1 MAFPAHPV
9 DGRRRRDPRTLT
21 EQVDTIV
28 EETIA
33 AALRDDAVWHYPQRG
48 RPSLTGKRE
57 TSPHVG
63 FRVSP
68 ELREQADAL
77 ARDRGITLSQLAR
90 KALEHYVKGA

>member
-1 MAFPAHPV
+1 MARTRKRREVVAGIEMTDDNV
-9 DGRRRRDPRTLT
+9 DRL
-21 EQVDTIV
+21 V

-48 RPSLTGKRE
+48 RPSLTGKPE

-90 KALEHYVKGA
+90 EALEHYVKGA

>member
-1 MAFPAHPV
+1 MAKRRKRPLPPYV
-9 DGRRRRDPRTLT
+9 DIGLT
-21 EQVDTIV
+21 DEEVDQIV
-28 EETIA
+28 EETIE

-48 RPSLTGKRE
+48 RPSLTGKPA

-77 ARDRGITLSQLAR
+77 ARSRGISLSQLAR
-90 KALEHYVKGA
+90 EALEHYVKGA